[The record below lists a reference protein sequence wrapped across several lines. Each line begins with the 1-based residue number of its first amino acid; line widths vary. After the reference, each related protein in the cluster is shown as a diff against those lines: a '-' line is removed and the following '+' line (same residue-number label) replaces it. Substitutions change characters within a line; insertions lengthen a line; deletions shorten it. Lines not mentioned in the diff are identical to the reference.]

1 MTDIL
6 RQEALKQL
14 EQMKKE
20 EASRKQYILDK
31 SNAILADLLQDYATH
46 GELTKFEITPLEMSG
61 EQLRNKYLKYME
73 NNR

>member
-1 MTDIL
+1 MSDHL
-6 RQEALKQL
+6 REEALKQL

-31 SNAILADLLQDYATH
+31 SNAILADLLEDYAQN
-46 GELTKFEITPLEMSG
+46 GELTKFEIVPLKMSS

-73 NNR
+73 NR